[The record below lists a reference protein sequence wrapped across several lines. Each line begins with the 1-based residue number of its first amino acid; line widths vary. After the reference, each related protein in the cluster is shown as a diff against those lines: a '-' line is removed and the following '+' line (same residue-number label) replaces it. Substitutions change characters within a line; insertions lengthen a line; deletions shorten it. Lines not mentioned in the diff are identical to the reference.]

1 MIHMKKVLLVVSL
14 AVLAFSSNAKKVKFS
29 VDMTG
34 VDLVGA
40 GVHITGDFQ
49 VVAGLAVDSFNTLTP
64 MIKEGTTDIYS
75 LQVEI
80 PAFQKY
86 EYRFVN
92 GDYSYDSEFVPTASR
107 VKDFMDNRWIYID
120 SLDAGVTDIGAIMYA
135 GNAPKDKKL
144 IRFVVDAKNVVVD
157 ESGLHVGTSA
167 SGLDPKAN
175 ALYSFAD
182 NIYEVITY
190 VADGTYQYRYVNGI
204 TLAGAEVVTGAC
216 VEGLGNRSITV
227 AADTVLSAVCFAACT
242 SCEET
247 TAVQDHTMSSLVSV
261 YPNPSNG
268 AVTLDMRA
276 LAIQNFEVSITE
288 ISGRTVYTYS
298 NKAMVNTTL
307 DKGIY
312 VVSVKEANGTHKT
325 QKLLIN

>member
-1 MIHMKKVLLVVSL
+1 
-14 AVLAFSSNAKKVKFS
+14 
-29 VDMTG
+29 
-34 VDLVGA
+34 
-40 GVHITGDFQ
+40 
-49 VVAGLAVDSFNTLTP
+49 

>member
-1 MIHMKKVLLVVSL
+1 MKKVLLVVSL
-14 AVLAFSSNAKKVKFS
+14 ALVAFSSNAKKVKFS

-75 LQVEI
+75 LEVEI

-92 GDYSYDSEFVPTASR
+92 GDYTYDSEFVPIASR
-107 VKDFMDNRWIYID
+107 VNDFMDNRWIYVD
-120 SLDAGVTDIGAIMYA
+120 SLDASVMDIGAIMYA
-135 GNAPKDKKL
+135 GNAPKGKKL
-144 IRFVVDAKNVVVD
+144 VRFVVDAKNIVVD
-157 ESGLHVGTSA
+157 ASGLHVGTSA

-175 ALYSFAD
+175 ALYSFKN

-204 TLAGAEVVTGAC
+204 ALAGSEAVTGSC
-216 VEGLGNRSITV
+216 VDGLGNRSITV

-242 SCEET
+242 SCEEAT
-247 TAVQDHTMSSLVSV
+247 GFHDQTVASSINI

-268 AVTLDMRA
+268 VVTLDMGA
-276 LAIQNFEVSITE
+276 LDNFEVTINE
-288 ISGRTVYTYS
+288 ISGRAVYAYS
-298 NKAMVNTTL
+298 NMALIHTTL
-307 DKGIY
+307 DKGLYI
-312 VVSVKEANGTHKT
+312 VSVKGSDGTYKT
-325 QKLLIN
+325 QKLVIN